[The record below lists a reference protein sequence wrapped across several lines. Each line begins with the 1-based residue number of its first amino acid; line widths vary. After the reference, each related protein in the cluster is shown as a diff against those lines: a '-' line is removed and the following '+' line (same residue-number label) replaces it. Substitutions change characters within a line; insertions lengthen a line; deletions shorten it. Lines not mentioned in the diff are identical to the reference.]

1 LKLKEN
7 KMTQLTNETALI
19 TLPTAPIDWNWHL
32 DPSTLA
38 SEPQALKAALLA
50 IDQPLYLAAVN
61 GAVAVSHQTT
71 SPTAESP
78 KVLGF
83 AQAIQAEDLGSDAFK
98 QAHGVKYA
106 YHGGAMANG
115 IASVELVIALG
126 QAGFLCSFGAAG
138 LVPDVIEDSIKR
150 IQAALPNGP
159 FAVNLIHAPSE
170 EALESGAVERFLKLG
185 VKTVEASAYLGLT
198 EHIVHYRVAG
208 LSQAADGSVYIGHK
222 VIAKISRTEVAER
235 FMSPAPQKLLDK
247 LLAAGKITAL
257 QAELALQVPMADDI
271 TAEADSGGHTD
282 NRPFLTLLPT
292 IIQQRD
298 QLQAKYNYKTPLRVG
313 AGGGIGT
320 PESTLAAYNMGAAYV
335 VLGSV
340 NQACVEAGASEHTR
354 KLLANVEMADVTMA
368 PAADMFEMGV
378 KLQVVKRGSMFAMR
392 ANKLYELYSNYASI
406 EAIPSVEREKIE
418 KQIFRQN
425 LDQVW
430 ETTMAFFHA
439 RDPEML
445 ARVKNDPK
453 RKMALIFRWY
463 LGLSSRWSNEGET
476 GREMD
481 YQIWAGP
488 SLGAFNSWVKET
500 YLVDYQQRQAV
511 DVALHLLTGAAY
523 LARINQLKQQ
533 GILIHHSL
541 LNYQP
546 SRSFLTSATTI

>member
-1 LKLKEN
+1 
-7 KMTQLTNETALI
+7 MTQAVNKTPLI
-19 TLPTAPIDWNWHL
+19 SINKANVDWNW
-32 DPSTLA
+32 SVKEA
-38 SEPQALKAALLA
+38 NLKKDATNLKRALLA
-50 IDQPLYLAAVN
+50 IDKPLYFAKLQDDIAVCHELVKSN
-61 GAVAVSHQTT
+61 NDAQNETQSSVIA
-71 SPTAESP
+71 
-78 KVLGF
+78 F
-83 AQAIQAEDLGSDAFK
+83 AQAIKAEELGSEAFK
-98 QAHGVKYA
+98 KAHNVKYA

-138 LVPDVIEDSIKR
+138 LIPDVIEDSIKR
-150 IQAALPNGP
+150 IQAALPHGP

-185 VKTVEASAYLGLT
+185 VNTVEASAFLALT

-208 LSQAADGSVYIGHK
+208 LSQNADGSININNK
-222 VIAKISRTEVAER
+222 VIAKISRTEVAEK
-235 FMSPAPQKLLDK
+235 FMSPAPQKFLDK

-257 QAELALQVPMADDI
+257 QAELALKVPMADDI

-292 IIQQRD
+292 IIKQRD
-298 QLQAKYNYKTPLRVG
+298 QIQAKYNYMVSLRVG

-320 PESTLAAYNMGAAYV
+320 PESALAAYNMGAAYI

-406 EAIPSVEREKIE
+406 EDIPTLEREKIE

-430 ETTMAFFHA
+430 EITKAFFHE
-439 RDPEML
+439 RDSDML
-445 ARVKNDPK
+445 ARAINDPK

-463 LGLSSRWSNEGET
+463 LGLSSRWSNIGEK

-488 SLGAFNSWVKET
+488 SLGAFNSWVKES
-500 YLVDYQQRQAV
+500 YLSDYEQRKAV
-511 DVALHLLTGAAY
+511 DIALHLLTGAAY
-523 LARINQLKQQ
+523 LARINQLSYQ
-533 GILIHHSL
+533 GVSVHSSL

-546 SRSFLTSATTI
+546 EHSFVTQ

>member
-1 LKLKEN
+1 
-7 KMTQLTNETALI
+7 MTQAVNKNPLI
-19 TLPTAPIDWNWHL
+19 SINKANVDWNW
-32 DPSTLA
+32 SVKEA
-38 SEPQALKAALLA
+38 NLKKDAVSVKKALLA
-50 IDQPLYLAAVN
+50 IDKPLYFAKCQDDIAVCHELVKSN
-61 GAVAVSHQTT
+61 NDAQNETQSSVIA
-71 SPTAESP
+71 
-78 KVLGF
+78 F
-83 AQAIQAEDLGSDAFK
+83 AQAIKAEELGSDAFK
-98 QAHGVKYA
+98 KAHGVKYA

-138 LVPDVIEDSIKR
+138 LIPDVIEDSIKR

-185 VKTVEASAYLGLT
+185 VNTVEASAFLALT

-208 LSQAADGSVYIGHK
+208 LSQNADGSININNK

-235 FMSPAPQKLLDK
+235 FMSPAPQKFLDK

-257 QAELALQVPMADDI
+257 QAQLALKVPMADDI

-292 IIQQRD
+292 IIKQRD
-298 QLQAKYNYKTPLRVG
+298 QIQAKYNYVVPLRVG

-320 PESTLAAYNMGAAYV
+320 PESVLAAYNMGAAYI

-406 EAIPSVEREKIE
+406 EDIPTLEREKIE

-430 ETTMAFFHA
+430 EITKAFFHE
-439 RDPEML
+439 RDSAML
-445 ARVKNDPK
+445 ARAINDPK

-463 LGLSSRWSNEGET
+463 LGLSSRWSNIGEK

-488 SLGAFNSWVKET
+488 SLGAFNSWVKES
-500 YLVDYQQRQAV
+500 YLSDYEQRKAV
-511 DVALHLLTGAAY
+511 DIALHLLTGAAY
-523 LARINQLKQQ
+523 LARINQLSYQ
-533 GILIHHSL
+533 GVSVHSSL

-546 SRSFLTSATTI
+546 EHSFVTQ

>member
-1 LKLKEN
+1 MTEQIN
-7 KMTQLTNETALI
+7 KTALI
-19 TLPTAPIDWNWHL
+19 KMSKPSIDWNWQVEA
-32 DPSTLA
+32 STLKND
-38 SEPQALKAALLA
+38 PNNLKKALLA
-50 IDQPLYLAAVN
+50 IDKPVYLAELNDAI
-61 GAVAVSHQTT
+61 AVSHQTSNT
-71 SPTAESP
+71 SIGAAQ
-78 KVLGF
+78 VLAF
-83 AQAIQAEDLGSDAFK
+83 AQAVNAEDLGSDEFK
-98 QAHGVKYA
+98 KAHGVKYA

-138 LVPDVIEDSIKR
+138 LIPDVIEDSIKR

-185 VKTVEASAYLGLT
+185 VDTVEASAYLGLT

-208 LSQAADGSVYIGHK
+208 LSQNPDGGVHIGNK
-222 VIAKISRTEVAER
+222 VIAKISRTEVAEK

-247 LLAAGKITAL
+247 LLAAGKITPL
-257 QAELALQVPMADDI
+257 QAELALTVPMADDI

-298 QLQAKYNYKTPLRVG
+298 QIQAKYNYKTPLRVG

-392 ANKLYELYSNYASI
+392 ANKLYELYSNYPSI
-406 EAIPSVEREKIE
+406 EAIPAVEREKVE

-430 ETTMAFFHA
+430 DTTKAFFHE

-445 ARVKNDPK
+445 ARAKHDPK

-463 LGLSSRWSNEGET
+463 LGLSSRWSNIGET

-500 YLVDYQQRQAV
+500 YLADYQERYAV

-523 LARINQLKQQ
+523 LARINQLKLQ
-533 GILIHHSL
+533 GVSIHSSL

-546 SRSFLTSATTI
+546 AESFLSV

>member
-1 LKLKEN
+1 
-7 KMTQLTNETALI
+7 MTQKVSKTLI
-19 TLPTAPIDWNWHL
+19 SINKAHVDWQWSVPKSSIDN
-32 DPSTLA
+32 S
-38 SEPQALKAALLA
+38 SEGIKKALLA
-50 IDQPLYLAAVN
+50 IEQPLYLAKNN
-61 GAVAVSHQTT
+61 GSLGVTT
-71 SPTAESP
+71 ERINEPLDTVQREDVIA
-78 KVLGF
+78 F
-83 AQAIQAEDLGSDAFK
+83 AQAVKAEDLGSDAFK
-98 QAHGVKYA
+98 KAHGVKYA

-138 LVPDVIEDSIKR
+138 LVPDVIEASIKR
-150 IQAALPNGP
+150 IQEALPNGP

-185 VKTVEASAYLGLT
+185 VRTVEASAFLGLT

-208 LSQAADGSVYIGHK
+208 LSRNTDGSINIKNK
-222 VIAKISRTEVAER
+222 VIAKISRTEVAEK

-247 LLAAGKITAL
+247 LLIAGKITAE

-292 IIQQRD
+292 IINQRD
-298 QLQAKYNYKTPLRVG
+298 KLQAKYNYVIPLRVG

-320 PESTLAAYNMGAAYV
+320 PESTLTAYNMGAAYV

-354 KLLANVEMADVTMA
+354 QLLANVEMADVTMA

-392 ANKLYELYSNYASI
+392 ANKLYELYSTYSSI
-406 EAIPSVEREKIE
+406 EDIPPVEREKIE

-430 ETTMAFFHA
+430 ETTMAFFHE

-445 ARVKNDPK
+445 SRAKSHPK

-463 LGLSSRWSNEGET
+463 LGLSSRWSNIGEK

-488 SLGAFNSWVKET
+488 SLGAFNTWVKGT
-500 YLVDYQQRQAV
+500 YLSDYQQRHAV

-523 LARINQLKQQ
+523 LQRINQLKYQ
-533 GILIHHSL
+533 GVSITNSL
-541 LNYQP
+541 ATYQTNT
-546 SRSFLTSATTI
+546 SFLK